1 MNFAAFLIV
10 VVVVVVVV
18 VVHVQTAASDILGY
32 PYVEIS
38 SAKSTLNK
46 CTVFFNI
53 LVLILESCTTSGV
66 YLKQCQN
73 IYDEP
78 FSLCIFVEKFHH
90 RYLARV

>member
-18 VVHVQTAASDILGY
+18 VVIDVQTAASDILGY
-32 PYVEIS
+32 PYVKIS

-66 YLKQCQN
+66 YLKQCQTSMMKLLAFV
-73 IYDEP
+73 
-78 FSLCIFVEKFHH
+78 FS
-90 RYLARV
+90 